1 MCRVY
6 MYYNVKNL
14 FSGALNKY

>member
-1 MCRVY
+1 